1 VNTNKNIALI
11 GMPASG
17 KSTIGVL
24 LAKEI
29 RFDFVDLDIVIQKGE
44 EKMLSEIIAKKGMAS
59 FLKTEENYLV
69 QTNYFKFVIAPG
81 GSAVYS
87 ERGMQHLSQQSIIIY
102 LQLSLKY
109 LEKRLLSL
117 DKRGVIRESGQ
128 GIKDLFNERKP
139 LYEKYADL
147 TIKCDSLTPDQ
158 IVSEVIKELSNQK
171 NIIQRKKNE

>member
-1 VNTNKNIALI
+1 MNTNKNIVLI

-29 RFDFVDLDIVIQKGE
+29 GYNFVDLDIVIQTGE
-44 EKMLSEIIAKKGMAS
+44 KKTLSEIIAEKGMAS

-69 QTNYFKFVIAPG
+69 QVNCFKFVIAPG

-87 ERGMQHLSQQSIIIY
+87 EKGMQHLSQQSITIY

-117 DKRGVIRESGQ
+117 DERGVIREAGQ
-128 GIKDLFNERKP
+128 GVKELFNERKH
-139 LYEKYADL
+139 LYEKHADL
-147 TIKCDSLTPDQ
+147 TIDCDSLTPDQ
-158 IVSEVIKELSNQK
+158 IVSELIKELSNQK
-171 NIIQRKKNE
+171 NII